1 MSPQCWGKNYLS
13 FWAVRVFEKIHEN
26 PEYLGVCLNLA
37 LGSESVF
44 FSSFQ
49 GLTEISFPAKT
60 RPGKQW
66 QTKWVLWFANI
77 DLKSCSSSWMIDL
90 ISFCYWI
97 YDIPSINHSKNKS
110 TLWDLFHSK
119 TLHLKNLPGWLG
131 RAPTGKRASPNHFQ
145 GGELLDSRRIY
156 EMVVLHSCH
165 HLPVKKNTH
174 TSSDCIFASVILAS
188 CRNQRIAMSLQNGET
203 SVASILLEKSI
214 HQLGFSQFIGE
225 FPDKISPNLGGSG
238 GIPYISYLTFLG
250 QV

>member
-1 MSPQCWGKNYLS
+1 MGSFSFKNP
-13 FWAVRVFEKIHEN
+13 A
-26 PEYLGVCLNLA
+26 PE
-37 LGSESVF
+37 
-44 FSSFQ
+44 
-49 GLTEISFPAKT
+49 
-60 RPGKQW
+60 
-66 QTKWVLWFANI
+66 
-77 DLKSCSSSWMIDL
+77 
-90 ISFCYWI
+90 
-97 YDIPSINHSKNKS
+97 
-110 TLWDLFHSK
+110 
-119 TLHLKNLPGWLG
+119 KNLPGWLG
-131 RAPTGKRASPNHFQ
+131 RGPKRKRSSPNHPFSA
-145 GGELLDSRRIY
+145 GEVLDSGRIY